1 MGSATTWPARVASG
15 LLALVLAAACG
26 SPSTTPQPAGVT
38 AAPTAAPAA
47 TAPPAGGRPE
57 LPVNPVVQVK
67 AGVVPIAAFAPFFI
81 AHDLGYFTEVGLEVE
96 LVPNA
101 SIVELLPA
109 LAQGQLHVGGCT
121 SNVACLNFMNRRT
134 DVQIVADLQAAGQ
147 TERSRRS
154 VGVVVRKDLWD
165 AGTIREPRDLVGRTV
180 YVITGMGSA
189 PHVHVAR
196 WLKTNG
202 VDPRAVEI
210 AGLPFPEVYAAMQNR
225 GIEVGY
231 QTEPLLS
238 AGERAGVHVLLAGL
252 EDMDPAAQ
260 ELYVM
265 YWTGIDRL
273 GPQVGER
280 FMVALLRAARAYLN
294 AFEYGVEQDAIIGV
308 LVNATPIKDPAV
320 FRTIHY
326 PWVDPNGRVTRASI
340 EADAALFQELGVVGP
355 VDLSQAFEDR
365 YRRFAV
371 EYLGEYR
378 PPQ

>member
-1 MGSATTWPARVASG
+1 MEPATRRRARAAGG
-15 LLALVLAAACG
+15 LLALVLALACG
-26 SPSTTPQPAGVT
+26 SPSAAPQPPAGT
-38 AAPTAAPAA
+38 AAPTA
-47 TAPPAGGRPE
+47 PAGARPA
-57 LPVNPVVQVK
+57 LATSPVVQVK

-81 AHDLGYFTEVGLEVE
+81 ARDLGYFAEVGLAVE

-121 SNVACLNFMNRRT
+121 ANVACLNFMNRRT
-134 DVQIVADLQAAGQ
+134 DVQIVADLQSAGR

-165 AGTIREPRDLVGRTV
+165 AGAIRGPADMVGRTV
-180 YVITGMGSA
+180 YVITGAGSA

-196 WLKTNG
+196 WLKAHG

-238 AGERAGVHVLLAGL
+238 AGQRTGVHELLAGL

-280 FMVALLRAARAYLN
+280 FMVALLRAARAYLD
-294 AFEYGVEQDAIIGV
+294 AFEYGVDQDAIIGV
-308 LVNATPIKDPAV
+308 LVHATPIKDPAV
-320 FRTIHY
+320 FRTIRY
-326 PWVDPNGRVTRASI
+326 PWVDPNGRVARASI
-340 EADAALFQELGVVGP
+340 EADAALFQELGLVGP

-371 EYLGEYR
+371 EHLGEYR

>member
-1 MGSATTWPARVASG
+1 MPSSG
-15 LLALVLAAACG
+15 
-26 SPSTTPQPAGVT
+26 QPT
-38 AAPTAAPAA
+38 
-47 TAPPAGGRPE
+47 
-57 LPVNPVVQVK
+57 LPVSPVVQVK

-81 AHDLGYFTEVGLEVE
+81 AHDLGYFTELGLDVE

-109 LAQGQLHVGGCT
+109 LAQGQLQVGGCT
-121 SNVACLNFMNRRT
+121 PNVACFNFMNRRT
-134 DVQIVADLQAAGQ
+134 DVQIVADLQSAGR

-154 VGVVVRKDLWD
+154 VGLVARKDLWD

-196 WLKTNG
+196 WLKQNG
-202 VDPRAVEI
+202 VDPREVEI
-210 AGLPFPEVYAAMQNR
+210 SSLPFPEVYAAMQNR

-238 AGERAGVHVLLAGL
+238 AGIQAGVHTLLAGL

-280 FMVALLRAARAYLN
+280 FMVAYLRAARAYLN
-294 AFEYGVEQDAIIGV
+294 AFEYGVDQEAIIGV

-326 PWVDPNGRVTRASI
+326 PWVDPNGQVTRTSL
-340 EADAALFQELGVVGP
+340 EADAELFRELGLVGP
-355 VDLSQAFEDR
+355 VDLSQAFEDK

-371 EYLGEYR
+371 AYLGEYR